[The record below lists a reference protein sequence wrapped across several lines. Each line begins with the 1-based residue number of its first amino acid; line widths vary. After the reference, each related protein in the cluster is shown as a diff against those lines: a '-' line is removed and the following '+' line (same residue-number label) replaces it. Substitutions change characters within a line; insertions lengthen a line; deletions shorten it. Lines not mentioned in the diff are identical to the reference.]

1 MEGILSNLHDS
12 HWVGQFQSYF
22 GIEKVYISEVNPNMP
37 WNPREVP
44 SSINKENIIKNFND
58 KCLGI
63 KEKTLK
69 GENLI
74 LYKVRS
80 INDSPFSFVQTG
92 FLIGPQ

>member
-1 MEGILSNLHDS
+1 MEGILSGLHDS

-58 KCLGI
+58 KSLGI
-63 KEKTLK
+63 KKNTLK
-69 GENLI
+69 RENLI

-80 INDSPFSFVQTG
+80 IDDFLFSFVQTG
-92 FLIGPQ
+92 LLTGPQ

>member
-1 MEGILSNLHDS
+1 MEGILSGLHDS

-58 KCLGI
+58 KSLGI
-63 KEKTLK
+63 KKNTLK
-69 GENLI
+69 RENLI

-80 INDSPFSFVQTG
+80 IDDSH
-92 FLIGPQ
+92 FLSYKLDY

>member
-1 MEGILSNLHDS
+1 MEGILSSLHSS

-22 GIEKVYISEVNPNMP
+22 GIEKVFISEVNPNMP

-58 KCLGI
+58 KSLGI
-63 KEKTLK
+63 KKNTLK
-69 GENLI
+69 RENLI

-80 INDSPFSFVQTG
+80 IDDFLFSFVQTG
-92 FLIGPQ
+92 LLTGPQ

>member
-1 MEGILSNLHDS
+1 MEGILSGLHDS

-22 GIEKVYISEVNPNMP
+22 GIEKVYISEVNPYMP

-63 KEKTLK
+63 EEKTLK

-80 INDSPFSFVQTG
+80 IDDFLFSFVQTG
-92 FLIGPQ
+92 LLTGPQ

>member
-1 MEGILSNLHDS
+1 M
-12 HWVGQFQSYF
+12 
-22 GIEKVYISEVNPNMP
+22 NPNMP

-44 SSINKENIIKNFND
+44 SSINKENIIKNYNG

-63 KEKTLK
+63 EENTLK

-80 INDSPFSFVQTG
+80 IDDSY
-92 FLIGPQ
+92 FLSYKLDF